1 MQRTVGPCHRDRKQK
16 RNEKSEEWE
25 SDSIAGRE
33 GVEEGGKAQ
42 GGLKGVPPGDTFVVG
57 QSQQEGLRQQM
68 LPSGVDHL
76 KETGPLALGRGRK
89 GDYAKATVTAQR
101 TEGREE
107 GKSQS
112 RQGQVTGIS
121 KTKKNACVPEC
132 LEPA

>member
-1 MQRTVGPCHRDRKQK
+1 M
-16 RNEKSEEWE
+16 
-25 SDSIAGRE
+25 
-33 GVEEGGKAQ
+33 
-42 GGLKGVPPGDTFVVG
+42 VG
-57 QSQQEGLRQQM
+57 QSHQEGLRQQM
-68 LPSGVDHL
+68 LPSGVDHV

-112 RQGQVTGIS
+112 RQSQVTGTS
-121 KTKKNACVPEC
+121 KTKENACVPEC